1 MPHNPQ
7 VRAHSP
13 VSRSLP
19 AAGVGHVV
27 EARRGLRSF
36 GVAPGPVKEFT
47 SAQRDDQI
55 SRAEDGIRT
64 RDPHLG
70 NVFEIVHGVRTSPLS
85 WAPVYGLSTK
95 CTRIRPCC
103 RAVYYEVGTRFWQRR
118 VLGAPPPG
126 ELGQVLAA

>member
-1 MPHNPQ
+1 MPHTPQ
-7 VRAHSP
+7 VRANSP

-47 SAQRDDQI
+47 SAQQDDEI

-70 NVFEIVHGVRTSPLS
+70 KVFEIVQGVQANPLS
-85 WAPVYGLSTK
+85 
-95 CTRIRPCC
+95 
-103 RAVYYEVGTRFWQRR
+103 
-118 VLGAPPPG
+118 
-126 ELGQVLAA
+126 